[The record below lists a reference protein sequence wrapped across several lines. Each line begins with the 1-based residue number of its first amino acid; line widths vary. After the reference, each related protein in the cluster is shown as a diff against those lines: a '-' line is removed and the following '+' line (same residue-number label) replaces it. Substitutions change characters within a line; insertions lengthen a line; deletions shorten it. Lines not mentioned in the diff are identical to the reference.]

1 MGRARAA
8 AERRALALQQ
18 TGPLMRAFSCDAVHI
33 HAPVPGAGWIH
44 NDKNFMRTQTV
55 EEGS

>member
-1 MGRARAA
+1 M
-8 AERRALALQQ
+8 
-18 TGPLMRAFSCDAVHI
+18 GPLMRAFSCDAVHI
-33 HAPVPGAGWIH
+33 HVPVPGAGWIH

>member
-1 MGRARAA
+1 
-8 AERRALALQQ
+8 
-18 TGPLMRAFSCDAVHI
+18 MRAFSCDAFHI
-33 HAPVPGAGWIH
+33 HAPMQGAGWIH